1 MREDGMRVLNRRTL
15 PPGAVSPYCGTLNA
29 QPTPS
34 KRLHAMRPLLGLVL
48 LTFRELW
55 ARKIVL
61 GLFFISSLV
70 LLVVT
75 FALNLDVVEGSLAGL
90 RLFGQD
96 ATPEGMGG
104 EDGPALTLDR
114 VVIGV
119 ESVVAGVAYW
129 IGILLALFASASLFP
144 DLQSDGRVELL
155 LSKPVGRAQALFGH
169 VLGVWSAVGLLTLY
183 LMGGVWI
190 IMSLKTGVWNPRF
203 LLSLLIVVGMFAVMY
218 GAVMLMGV
226 WTESTALGLIV
237 SYGLIFVSMVLA
249 AADQIDPTLGPVS
262 RPVFWGLYHTL
273 PNFTEVTQIVSSL
286 AKGETVSSWYPLG
299 SSFLFGGVAY
309 GITGYWFG
317 QRDF

>member
-1 MREDGMRVLNRRTL
+1 
-15 PPGAVSPYCGTLNA
+15 
-29 QPTPS
+29 
-34 KRLHAMRPLLGLVL
+34 MRPLLGLVL
-48 LTFRELW
+48 ITFRELW

-61 GLFFISSLV
+61 GLFIISSLV
-70 LLVVT
+70 LLAVT
-75 FALNLDVVEGSLAGL
+75 FALNLDVVEGSLAGI
-90 RLFGQD
+90 RLFGQE
-96 ATPEGMGG
+96 AGPENMNG
-104 EDGPALTLDR
+104 EDGPPLTLNR
-114 VVIGV
+114 VVFAV

-155 LSKPVGRAQALFGH
+155 LSKPIGRTQALFGH
-169 VLGVWSAVGLLTLY
+169 VLGVWCAIAVLTLY
-183 LMGGVWI
+183 LMGGVWL

-218 GAVMLMGV
+218 GAVTLMGV

-249 AADQIDPTLGPVS
+249 AADQIHPTLGPVT

-273 PNFTEVTQIVSSL
+273 PNFTEVTQIVSRL
-286 AKGETVSSWYPLG
+286 ARDKTISSWYPFF
-299 SSFLFGGVAY
+299 SSLLFGGAAY
-309 GITGYWFG
+309 GVTGYWFA